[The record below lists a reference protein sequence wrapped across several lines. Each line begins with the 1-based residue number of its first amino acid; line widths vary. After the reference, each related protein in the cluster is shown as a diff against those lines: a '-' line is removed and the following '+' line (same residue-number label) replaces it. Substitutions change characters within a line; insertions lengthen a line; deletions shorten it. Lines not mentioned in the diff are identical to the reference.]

1 LATATGNR
9 AALPVLE
16 LTGEATPV
24 RALLRDLWQHRDL
37 LPMLAAKDFHARYRS
52 ASLGVLWSVLLPLL
66 QGAVFAIVFSR
77 VVRVPLDAQM
87 SFPVFVMSGMV
98 LWSFFAQSLGVS
110 STSIVDG
117 GAIAGKV
124 YFPRSILPAVP
135 VLANLVSLAIA
146 QCTVL
151 ALMGVFGVPY
161 RATLLLLPAA
171 MVLTTAVTTM
181 LAEPIA
187 LLHVYFRDV
196 RYVVQ
201 AGLMVALYA
210 SPVIYPL
217 DAAGSLR
224 PLLLANPMTGPL
236 QLARFAIFGE
246 ADAVGTALAVTGVWI
261 LGLTVATILAFRRHE
276 RVAMDRL

>member
-1 LATATGNR
+1 MATATGNR

-24 RALLRDLWQHRDL
+24 RALLHDLWMHRGL

-77 VVRVPLDAQM
+77 VVRVPIDDGI

-98 LWSFFAQSLGVS
+98 LWSFFSQSLGVS

-135 VLANLVSLAIA
+135 VLANLVSLGIA

-161 RATLLLLPAA
+161 RATLLLLPVA
-171 MVLTTAVTTM
+171 MLLTTAVTTM

-217 DAAGSLR
+217 AAAGSLR
-224 PLLLANPMTGPL
+224 PVLMVNPMTGPL
-236 QLARFAIFGE
+236 QLARFAIFGS
-246 ADAVGTALAVTGVWI
+246 ADSLAAALLVTAVWI
-261 LGLTVATILAFRRHE
+261 LGLTIVTVLAFRRHE
-276 RVAMDRL
+276 RIAMDRL

>member
-1 LATATGNR
+1 MASVVGDGTPAT
-9 AALPVLE
+9 VLE

-24 RALLRDLWQHRDL
+24 PTLLADLWRHRGL

-52 ASLGVLWSVLLPLL
+52 ATLGVLWSVLLPLL
-66 QGAVFAIVFSR
+66 QGAVFAVVFTK
-77 VVRVPLDAQM
+77 VVGVPV
-87 SFPVFVMSGMV
+87 SPGVSYPIFVISGMV
-98 LWSFFAQSLGVS
+98 LWSFLTQSLSAG
-110 STSIVDG
+110 STAIVDG

-135 VLANLVSLAIA
+135 VLANTISLAIA
-146 QCTVL
+146 QTTVL
-151 ALMGVFGVPY
+151 VLMPVFDVPF
-161 RATLLLLPAA
+161 RSTLLLLPVA
-171 MVLTTAVTTM
+171 MALTALVATL
-181 LAEPIA
+181 LAEPLS

-217 DAAGSLR
+217 DAAKGLR
-224 PLLLANPMTGPL
+224 PLLLANPVSGPL

-246 ADAVGTALAVTGVWI
+246 ADALATSLAVTAAWSVV
-261 LGLTVATILAFRRHE
+261 LAAAALAAFRRHE
-276 RVAMDRL
+276 RIAMDRL

>member
-1 LATATGNR
+1 
-9 AALPVLE
+9 VLE
-16 LTGEATPV
+16 LTGEVTPV
-24 RALLRDLWQHRDL
+24 RALLHDLWVHRSL

-66 QGAVFAIVFSR
+66 QGAVFAIVFSH
-77 VVRVPLDAQM
+77 VVRVPVGDGV
-87 SFPVFVMSGMV
+87 SFPIFVMSGMV
-98 LWSFFAQSLGVS
+98 LWSFFSQSLGVS

-135 VLANLVSLAIA
+135 VLANLPSLCIA

-151 ALMGVFGVPY
+151 ALMGLFDVDY
-161 RATLLLLPAA
+161 RATLLLLPVA
-171 MVLTTAVTTM
+171 MVLTAAVTTM

-201 AGLMVALYA
+201 AGLLVALYA

-224 PLLLANPMTGPL
+224 PVLLVNPMTGPL
-236 QLARFAIFGE
+236 QLARFAVFGS
-246 ADAVGTALAVTGVWI
+246 ADALGAALMVTAVWLLGLAVV
-261 LGLTVATILAFRRHE
+261 TVLAFRRHE
-276 RVAMDRL
+276 RIAMDRL